1 MKKLLSY
8 GVALIFS
15 LSLATATYAGTSNMG
30 GDHKT
35 CCGDHKKGK
44 KMSKKQCKEKCK
56 SSTEKKGC
64 CSHGST
70 SKQ

>member
-8 GVALIFS
+8 GVALVFS
-15 LSLATATYAGTSNMG
+15 LSVATATYAASTADNNC
-30 GDHKT
+30 KIT
-35 CCGDHKKGK
+35 CGDEKKGK

-64 CSHGST
+64 CSHSGTT
-70 SKQ
+70 SKK